1 MTEAQPFTSA
11 ICASD
16 EMVRQVIAS
25 AVRHA
30 GFEIESET
38 TAGAD
43 LVESTR
49 FLTPDLIVLDND
61 LPWRSGIE
69 VIPDLYEA
77 HPTSAIL
84 LVANDPSIRDH
95 AVSLGAFGVVYKR
108 QLSEIEGALARAKTW
123 LSDPE
128 LRKPGE
134 RRTGRDRR
142 VQQDWNQVTSERR
155 TGGDRRDEPGG
166 EPDPT

>member
-1 MTEAQPFTSA
+1 MTDAPAFTSA

-16 EMVRQVIAS
+16 DMVRQVIAS

-30 GFEIESET
+30 EFEIESET
-38 TAGAD
+38 TAAAD
-43 LVESTR
+43 LVESIR
-49 FLTPDLIVLDND
+49 YLTPDLIVLDND
-61 LPWRSGIE
+61 LPWRSGID
-69 VIPDLYEA
+69 VIPELYEA

-84 LVANDPSIRDH
+84 LVANDPGIRDH
-95 AVSLGAFGVVYKR
+95 AVSVGAFGVVYKR
-108 QLSEIEGALARAKTW
+108 ELSEIEGALRRARTW

-142 VQQDWNQVTSERR
+142 IQQDWNQVTTERR
-155 TGGDRRDEPGG
+155 SGTDRRDAADPPEPS
-166 EPDPT
+166 